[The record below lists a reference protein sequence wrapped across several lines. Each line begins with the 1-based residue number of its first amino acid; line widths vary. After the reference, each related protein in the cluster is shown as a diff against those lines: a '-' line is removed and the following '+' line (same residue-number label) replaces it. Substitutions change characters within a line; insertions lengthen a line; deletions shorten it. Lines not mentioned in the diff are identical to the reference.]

1 MTDHETLSQ
10 AEAICQTLREDDDG
24 VRREVL
30 AHAGSRWSLGILH
43 ALGVYG
49 KMRHAEIKRQMAGV
63 TQRMLTKTLRALERD
78 GLVIRREFDEIPPRV
93 EYELTPLGM
102 GLLIRMSPIW
112 TWVVE
117 NVEDFR
123 KARRVFDSQDGKKPS
138 WQIPASIP
146 VDPEAPE

>member
-1 MTDHETLSQ
+1 MTDLETLGQ
-10 AEAICQTLREDDDG
+10 AEAICQTLRRDDDG

-49 KMRHAEIKRQMAGV
+49 KMRHAEIKRQMAGI
-63 TQRMLTKTLRALERD
+63 TQRMLTKTLRSMERD
-78 GLVIRREFDEIPPRV
+78 GLLTRREFGEVPPRV

-102 GLLIRMSPIW
+102 GLLVRMSPVW

-117 NVEDFR
+117 NVDDCR
-123 KARRVFDSQDGKKPS
+123 KARRTFDSQEGKKPS
-138 WQIPASIP
+138 WQTPTP
-146 VDPEAPE
+146 VPENL

>member
-1 MTDHETLSQ
+1 MTDLETLSQ
-10 AEAICQTLREDDDG
+10 AETICQTLREDDDV

-30 AHAGSRWSLGILH
+30 AHAGNRWSLGILH

-49 KMRHAEIKRQMAGV
+49 KMRHSEIKRQMTGV
-63 TQRMLTKTLRALERD
+63 TQRMLTKTLRSMERD
-78 GLVIRREFDEIPPRV
+78 GLLIRREFGEIPPRV

-102 GLLIRMSPIW
+102 GLLIRMYPIW

-123 KARRVFDSQDGKKPS
+123 KARRIFDGQDGKKPS

-146 VDPEAPE
+146 LDPEASE

>member
-1 MTDHETLSQ
+1 MTDQETLGL
-10 AEAICQTLREDDDG
+10 AEAVCQTLRKDDDG

-49 KMRHAEIKRQMAGV
+49 KMRHAELKRQMDGV
-63 TQRMLTKTLRALERD
+63 TQRMLTKTLRSLERD
-78 GLVIRREFDEIPPRV
+78 GLLTRRTFDEIAPHV

-102 GLLIRMSPIW
+102 GLLVRMSPVW

-117 NVEDFR
+117 NVDDCR
-123 KARRVFDSQDGKKPS
+123 NARRAFDCQAVKKSSSQIAAR
-138 WQIPASIP
+138 IPENPAAS
-146 VDPEAPE
+146 D

>member
-1 MTDHETLSQ
+1 MTDRETLSQ

-49 KMRHAEIKRQMAGV
+49 KMRHAEIKRQMTGV

-117 NVEDFR
+117 NVNDFR
-123 KARRVFDSQDGKKPS
+123 KARSIFDSQDGKKPS
-138 WQIPASIP
+138 WQIPTPIP
-146 VDPEAPE
+146 VVSEVPQ